1 MDPDVHDVGLH
12 PQLAAAPSAVEA
24 VIEAAAAQ
32 AERGGDLNLSSAFV
46 AGSGSA
52 HVRPLALPL
61 GVACYFQSRA
71 LFAGSSSR
79 DQTSGG
85 TTVISCAGVIVHKA
99 VE

>member
-1 MDPDVHDVGLH
+1 MDPDMHDVGHH

-24 VIEAAAAQ
+24 VIEAAAAH

-52 HVRPLALPL
+52 DVRTLALPL
-61 GVACYFQSRA
+61 GGAWRFHCA
-71 LFAGSSSR
+71 LFSGSSPR
-79 DQTSGG
+79 NQTSGG
-85 TTVISCAGVIVHKA
+85 GAVISCAGVVYHKA